1 MIELLGVVALALA
14 ISGLCSLLEAVLLS
28 VPASHVALMRDQS
41 RSGELLWEMR
51 RDLDEPV
58 AAILTLNTIS
68 HTVGAAVAGALALQL
83 WGSGAMA
90 LFSALLTLA
99 ILVLSEILPKTLGAR
114 YSRQLAGFT
123 TRVLVVLRWLLRP
136 ILIPLAWF
144 NRLLSGG
151 GSDTPTVSRAELE
164 VLAEIGR
171 QEGTI
176 DPDESRMVA
185 RAMALHRVRVEQVMV
200 PRNAV
205 DAVPAS
211 ATPEEVR
218 AAVFRHGHSRLPV
231 YGENLD
237 DIVGVVWAGDLGAD
251 ATADSAQE
259 LARSALFLPGS
270 LPADDAI
277 ELLRAEAAKLAIVVD
292 EYGGTDGLVTMED
305 LVEEIVGDI
314 ADERRTQPLMHAED
328 DGSLVVRGIA
338 RLRDVERA
346 LGAEDTA
353 SGGETVAGFLIRRLA
368 RVPGGGEKLRENG
381 LVWTVREV
389 RGPRVHTV
397 EVRKASP

>member
-1 MIELLGVVALALA
+1 VIELLGVVALALA

-28 VPASHVALMRDQS
+28 VPASHVALMRERS

-123 TRVLVVLRWLLRP
+123 TRVLIVLRWLLRP
-136 ILIPLAWF
+136 ILIPLAWV
-144 NRLLSGG
+144 NRLLSGA
-151 GSDTPTVSRAELE
+151 GSGAPTVSRAELE

-176 DPDESRMVA
+176 DPDESHIVTRT
-185 RAMALHRVRVEQVMV
+185 MALHRLRVEQVMV
-200 PRNAV
+200 PRNGI
-205 DAVPAS
+205 DAVR
-211 ATPEEVR
+211 ATATLQEVR
-218 AAVFRHGHSRLPV
+218 DAVFRRGHTRLPV
-231 YGENLD
+231 YGQDLD
-237 DIVGVVWAGDLGAD
+237 DIVGVVWAGDLGGD
-251 ATADSAQE
+251 GTADSAKDI
-259 LARSALFLPGS
+259 ARAALYLPGS
-270 LPADDAI
+270 LAADDAI

-314 ADERRTQPLMHAED
+314 ADERGMQPVVDARE

-338 RLRDVERA
+338 RVSDVEQA
-346 LGAEDTA
+346 LEVDVHAPV
-353 SGGETVAGFLIRRLA
+353 GETVAGFLMRRLA
-368 RVPGGGEKLRENG
+368 RIPRGGDTVRENG
-381 LVWTVREV
+381 LLWTVSDV
-389 RGPRVHTV
+389 RGPRVHRV